1 MRTFSQYWNLPVKR
15 KLVLII
21 MAAVGAALIL
31 ALGANL
37 VFADFVLRSDIM
49 TDLEILAEVV
59 GSNSAAQLKVN
70 DASAAT
76 EFLSAL
82 RAKRHI
88 TTAALFTSDGRVFAR
103 YQRDPSSPRPAPAF
117 HREGS
122 WVENDRL
129 IVYRVVTLAGQS
141 EGVIYVESDSGE
153 VHARLL
159 RIFSLML
166 TILLVTMAL
175 ALVMSSRLQRVISE
189 PIAHLASI
197 AHKISSEKDYTVRA
211 EKRSNDDLGQL
222 IETFNTML
230 SEIESRDATLLRN
243 RDHLEQEVV
252 VRTEELALAKDRAE
266 AANRAKSE
274 FLANM
279 SHEIRTPM
287 NGVLGMTELILD
299 TELTA
304 EQRDYLDIVKL
315 SADSLLR
322 VINDILDFSKIEAGK
337 MTLDPMRFNV
347 RDCLE
352 EAVRALALKAH
363 SKGLELLLEANPD
376 VPAFVVGDDTRLRQI
391 ITNLVG
397 NAIKFTDHGEVA
409 VSVGV
414 DTKVGERIH
423 LRFKVHD
430 TGIGIPAENHALI
443 FEAFAQADGS
453 TTRKFGGTGL
463 GLTISA
469 RLVRLME
476 GEIQVQSEPGHGSCF
491 QFTICFSLAGVAEP
505 LDTPDQ
511 SIQGVRVLIVD
522 DNATSRHV
530 LADLLTRW
538 NMKPESLENGWEA
551 LAVLR
556 REAKSSPFALVL
568 ADAHMP
574 GMDGFEFAQEIR
586 NAPGLTGALIMML
599 TSNERAED
607 IQRCRALGISV
618 YLTKPVRRAEL
629 RSAISAALARQ
640 TIATPKDQGSD
651 VAALASGL
659 REPHLAMRIL
669 LAEDNMV
676 NQRVVQRILEKSG
689 HSAVLARNGIEA
701 VEKFYGEKFDLVLM
715 DVQMPE
721 MSGFEATAKI
731 RETEGACRT
740 PIIAL
745 TAHAMSGDRER
756 CLDAGMDDYLAKPI
770 DSSTLIAMIEKYRL
784 PAPSPTGLQA
794 SSARIHASSVVG
806 RLLL

>member
-1 MRTFSQYWNLPVKR
+1 MRTVSRYRNLPVKR

-21 MAAVGAALIL
+21 MATVGAALTL

-49 TDLEILAEVV
+49 TDLEILAEMV
-59 GSNSAAQLKVN
+59 GSNSAALLKSN
-70 DASAAT
+70 DASAAA

-88 TTAALFTSDGRVFAR
+88 TTAALLTSDGQVFAQ
-103 YQRDPSSPRPAPAF
+103 YQRDPGSPRPAPAF
-117 HREGS
+117 HRAGA

-129 IVYRVVTLAGQS
+129 IVCRVVTLGGQN

-166 TILLVTMAL
+166 MILLVTMAL
-175 ALVMSSRLQRVISE
+175 ALVMSSRVQRVISE
-189 PIAHLASI
+189 PIAHLVSTAR
-197 AHKISSEKDYTVRA
+197 KISSEKDYTVRA
-211 EKRSNDDLGQL
+211 EKRADDDLGQL

-230 SEIESRDATLLRN
+230 SEIECRDAMLLRN
-243 RDHLEQEVV
+243 RDHLELEVA
-252 VRTEELALAKDRAE
+252 VRTEELAQARDRAE

-304 EQRDYLDIVKL
+304 DQRECLDIVKL
-315 SADSLLR
+315 SADSLLT
-322 VINDILDFSKIEAGK
+322 VIDDILDFSKIEAGK

-363 SKGLELLLEANPD
+363 SKGLELLLEVHPD
-376 VPAFVVGDDTRLRQI
+376 VPACVVGDETRLRQV

-397 NAIKFTDHGEVA
+397 NAIKFTGDGEVA
-409 VSVGV
+409 VSVAV
-414 DTKVGERIH
+414 DSKAWERIH
-423 LRFKVHD
+423 LRFEVRD

-476 GEIQVQSEPGHGSCF
+476 GEIQVQSDPGHGSCF
-491 QFTICFSLAGVAEP
+491 HFTACFSLAGVAEP
-505 LDTPDQ
+505 LDAPDP
-511 SIQGVRVLIVD
+511 SIEGMRVLIVD
-522 DNATSRHV
+522 DNATSRRI
-530 LADLLTRW
+530 LTDLLTRW
-538 NMKPESLENGWEA
+538 NMKPASLENGWEA
-551 LAVLR
+551 LALLR
-556 REAKSSPFALVL
+556 RESKSSPFSLVL
-568 ADAHMP
+568 TDAHMP
-574 GMDGFEFAQEIR
+574 GMDGFEFAQQIR
-586 NAPGLTGALIMML
+586 NAPGLTGAVMMML

-607 IQRCRALGISV
+607 IQRCRTLGISV

-629 RSAISAALARQ
+629 RSAISAALARH
-640 TIATPKDQGSD
+640 TIATPNDQGSD

-659 REPHLAMRIL
+659 REPHVAMRIL
-669 LAEDNMV
+669 LAEDNVV

-740 PIIAL
+740 PIVAL
-745 TAHAMSGDRER
+745 TAHAMDGDRER

-770 DSSTLIAMIEKYRL
+770 HASTLIAMIEKYRAARDVA
-784 PAPSPTGLQA
+784 APC
-794 SSARIHASSVVG
+794 
-806 RLLL
+806 

>member
-1 MRTFSQYWNLPVKR
+1 MRTVSRYRNLPVKR

-21 MAAVGAALIL
+21 MATVGAALTL

-49 TDLEILAEVV
+49 TDLEILAEVA
-59 GSNSAAQLKVN
+59 GSNSAALLKSH
-70 DASAAT
+70 DASAAN

-88 TTAALFTSDGRVFAR
+88 TTAALLTSDGRVFAQ
-103 YQRDPSSPRPAPAF
+103 YQRDPGSPRPAPAF
-117 HREGS
+117 HRDGA

-129 IVYRVVTLAGQS
+129 MVYRVVALGGQS
-141 EGVIYVESDSGE
+141 QGVIYVESDSGE

-166 TILLVTMAL
+166 MILLVTMAL
-175 ALVMSSRLQRVISE
+175 ALVMSSRVQRVISE
-189 PIAHLASI
+189 PIAHLAST

-211 EKRSNDDLGQL
+211 EKHSDDDLGQL

-230 SEIESRDATLLRN
+230 SEIESRDAALLRN
-243 RDHLEQEVV
+243 RDHLEQEVAI
-252 VRTEELALAKDRAE
+252 RTGELAQARDRAE
-266 AANRAKSE
+266 AASRAKSE
-274 FLANM
+274 FVANM

-299 TELTA
+299 TELTP
-304 EQRDYLDIVKL
+304 EQRECLDIVKL
-315 SADSLLR
+315 SADSLLT

-363 SKGLELLLEANPD
+363 SKGLELLLEVNPD
-376 VPAFVVGDDTRLRQI
+376 VPACVVGDETRLRQV
-391 ITNLVG
+391 ITNLAG
-397 NAIKFTDHGEVA
+397 NAIKFTDDGEVA

-414 DTKVGERIH
+414 DSQAGERIH
-423 LRFKVHD
+423 LRFEVRD

-469 RLVRLME
+469 RLVKLME
-476 GEIQVQSEPGHGSCF
+476 GEIQVRSELGHGSCF
-491 QFTICFSLAGVAEP
+491 QFTACFGLAGVAEP
-505 LDTPDQ
+505 LDAPDP
-511 SIQGVRVLIVD
+511 SIEGMRVLIVD
-522 DNATSRHV
+522 DNATSRRV
-530 LADLLTRW
+530 LADLLAGW
-538 NMKPESLENGWEA
+538 NMKPVSLENGWEA
-551 LAVLR
+551 LALLR
-556 REAKSSPFALVL
+556 REAQSSPFSLVL
-568 ADAHMP
+568 TDAHLP

-586 NAPGLTGALIMML
+586 NDPGLTRAVMMMF

-607 IQRCRALGISV
+607 IRRFRALGISV
-618 YLTKPVRRAEL
+618 SLTKPVRRAEL
-629 RSAISAALARQ
+629 RSAISAALARP
-640 TIATPKDQGSD
+640 TIPAPNQQGSD
-651 VAALASGL
+651 IAALASGL
-659 REPHLAMRIL
+659 REPRAAMHIL
-669 LAEDNMV
+669 LAEDNVV

-701 VEKFYGEKFDLVLM
+701 VEKFHGEKFDLVLM

-721 MSGFEATAKI
+721 MNGFEASAHI
-731 RETEGACRT
+731 RETEGARRT

-770 DSSTLIAMIEKYRL
+770 HASTLIAMIEKYRVARDL
-784 PAPSPTGLQA
+784 VARGDYSSSDGAVTAGGL
-794 SSARIHASSVVG
+794 
-806 RLLL
+806 